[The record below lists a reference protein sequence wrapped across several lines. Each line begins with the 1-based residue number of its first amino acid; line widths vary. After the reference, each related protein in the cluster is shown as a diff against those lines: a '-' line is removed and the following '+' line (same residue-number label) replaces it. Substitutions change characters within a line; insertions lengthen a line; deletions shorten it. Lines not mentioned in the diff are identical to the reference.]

1 MENSNPISRQVKTEP
16 VEEPPSNIRSEEN
29 HELRDHH
36 SEWRVPNP
44 PVHEIGS
51 SDEEVDWFKQSPAGY
66 PYGPSG
72 EAESLGLRRSK
83 RIWKWTDEQN
93 NGQRVR
99 YFPAKRKSTRPR
111 VKSEGN

>member
-16 VEEPPSNIRSEEN
+16 VEEPPISNIRSEEN
-29 HELRDHH
+29 H

>member
-1 MENSNPISRQVKTEP
+1 MKNSNPSRQVKTEP
-16 VEEPPSNIRSEEN
+16 VEELRTNIRSEEN
-29 HELRDHH
+29 ELRDD

-51 SDEEVDWFKQSPAGY
+51 SDEDVDWFTQSPAGY
-66 PYGPSG
+66 PYGPPG

-83 RIWKWTDEQN
+83 RIWKLTDEQN

-99 YFPAKRKSTRPR
+99 YFPAKRKSRPR

>member
-16 VEEPPSNIRSEEN
+16 VEEPPVDNIRSEEN
-29 HELRDHH
+29 DHH

-51 SDEEVDWFKQSPAGY
+51 SDEDVDWFTQSPAGY
-66 PYGPSG
+66 PYGPPG

-83 RIWKWTDEQN
+83 RIWKLTDEQN

-99 YFPAKRKSTRPR
+99 YFPTKRKSRPR